1 MTMLIHLIRVAYGLL
16 LTMAYC
22 SAGDKEQLLPYLN
35 QLEGRWVGHY
45 TIHTSINKYKE
56 EFTVE
61 QQYWMH
67 DGVLHG
73 VFAAK
78 RSTGLESASSR
89 TFIQDGR
96 LILIVSRST
105 GEETFIG
112 VLAEGWLI
120 WLPEDVKRANDYQI
134 REKIVRHASGYQ
146 LVSESFETYET
157 KNGPAKI
164 RISGSLLRS
173 SD

>member
-1 MTMLIHLIRVAYGLL
+1 MLNCFIRVACSVL
-16 LTMAYC
+16 LTITYC
-22 SAGDKEQLLPYLN
+22 SADDTAQLLPYLR
-35 QLEGRWVGHY
+35 QLEGRWVGY
-45 TIHTSINKYKE
+45 YSIHTSINQYKE

-61 QQYWMH
+61 QQYWMQ
-67 DGVLHG
+67 DGELLG

-96 LILIVSRST
+96 LILIVNRSS
-105 GEETFIG
+105 GEETYIG

-120 WLPEDVKRANDYQI
+120 WLPEDVERANDYQI
-134 REKIVRHASGYQ
+134 REKIVRHAGGYQ
-146 LVSESFETYET
+146 LISESFETYET

-164 RISGSLLRS
+164 RISGSLLLS
-173 SD
+173 TN

>member
-1 MTMLIHLIRVAYGLL
+1 MLNCFLRVACSLL
-16 LTMAYC
+16 LTITYC
-22 SAGDKEQLLPYLN
+22 SADDKLQLLPYLK

-45 TIHTSINKYKE
+45 SIHTSINKYKE

-61 QQYWMH
+61 QQYWMQ
-67 DGVLHG
+67 DGELLG

-96 LILIVSRST
+96 LILIVSRSS
-105 GEETFIG
+105 GEEKYIG
-112 VLAEGWLI
+112 ALAEGWLI

-134 REKIVRHASGYQ
+134 REKVVRHSSGYQ
-146 LVSESFETYET
+146 LISESFETYET

-164 RISGSLLRS
+164 RISGSLIRS

>member
-1 MTMLIHLIRVAYGLL
+1 MLTI
-16 LTMAYC
+16 AYC
-22 SAGDKEQLLPYLN
+22 SADDKLQLLPYLR
-35 QLEGRWVGHY
+35 QLEGRWIGHY
-45 TIHTSINKYKE
+45 LIHTSINEYKE

-61 QQYWMH
+61 QQYWMQ
-67 DGVLHG
+67 DGELLG

-78 RSTGLESASSR
+78 RSTGLESATSR

-96 LILIVSRST
+96 LILIVSRSN
-105 GEETFIG
+105 GEETYIG

-120 WLPEDVKRANDYQI
+120 WLPKDVERANDYQI
-134 REKIVRHASGYQ
+134 REKIVRHAGGFQ
-146 LVSESFETYET
+146 LITESFETYET

-164 RISGSLLRS
+164 LISGSLIRS

>member
-1 MTMLIHLIRVAYGLL
+1 MLNCFIRVACSVL
-16 LTMAYC
+16 LTITYC
-22 SAGDKEQLLPYLN
+22 SADDAAQLLPYLE

-45 TIHTSINKYKE
+45 SIHTSINEYKE

-61 QQYWMH
+61 QQYWMQ
-67 DGVLHG
+67 DGELLG

-96 LILIVSRST
+96 LILIVNRSS
-105 GEETFIG
+105 GEETYIG

-120 WLPEDVKRANDYQI
+120 WLPEDVERANDYQI
-134 REKIVRHASGYQ
+134 REKIVRHAGGYQ
-146 LVSESFETYET
+146 LISESFETYET

-164 RISGSLLRS
+164 RISGSLLLS
-173 SD
+173 TN

>member
-1 MTMLIHLIRVAYGLL
+1 MLIHLIRVAYGLL
-16 LTMAYC
+16 FTMAYC
-22 SAGDKEQLLPYLN
+22 SAGDNEQLLPYLR
-35 QLEGRWVGHY
+35 QLEGRWIGHY
-45 TIHTSINKYKE
+45 LIHTSINEYKE

-61 QQYWMH
+61 QQYWMQ
-67 DGVLHG
+67 DGELLG

-89 TFIQDGR
+89 TFIQDDR

-105 GEETFIG
+105 GEQTYIG
-112 VLAEGWLI
+112 VLADGWLI
-120 WLPEDVKRANDYQI
+120 WLPEDVERANDYQI
-134 REKIVRHASGYQ
+134 REKIVRHAGGFQ
-146 LVSESFETYET
+146 LISESFETYET

-164 RISGSLLRS
+164 LIRGSLLWS

>member
-1 MTMLIHLIRVAYGLL
+1 MLNCFIRVACSVL
-16 LTMAYC
+16 LTITYC
-22 SAGDKEQLLPYLN
+22 SADDTAQLLPYLE

-45 TIHTSINKYKE
+45 SIHTSINEYKE

-61 QQYWMH
+61 QQYWMQ
-67 DGVLHG
+67 DGELLG

-96 LILIVSRST
+96 LILIVNRSS
-105 GEETFIG
+105 GEETYIG

-120 WLPEDVKRANDYQI
+120 WLPEDVERANDYQI
-134 REKIVRHASGYQ
+134 REKIVRHAGGYQ
-146 LVSESFETYET
+146 LISESFETYET

-164 RISGSLLRS
+164 RISGSLLLS
-173 SD
+173 TN

>member
-1 MTMLIHLIRVAYGLL
+1 MLNCFIRVACSVL
-16 LTMAYC
+16 LTITYC
-22 SAGDKEQLLPYLN
+22 SADDTAQLLPYLR

-45 TIHTSINKYKE
+45 SIHTSINEYKE

-61 QQYWMH
+61 QQYWMQ
-67 DGVLHG
+67 DGELLG

-96 LILIVSRST
+96 LILIVNRSS
-105 GEETFIG
+105 GEETYIG

-120 WLPEDVKRANDYQI
+120 WLPEDVERANDYQI
-134 REKIVRHASGYQ
+134 REKIVRHAGGYQ
-146 LVSESFETYET
+146 LISESFETYET

-164 RISGSLLRS
+164 RISGSLLLS
-173 SD
+173 TN

>member
-1 MTMLIHLIRVAYGLL
+1 MLNCFIRVVCSLL
-16 LTMAYC
+16 LAITYC
-22 SAGDKEQLLPYLN
+22 SADDAAQLLPYLE

-45 TIHTSINKYKE
+45 SIHTSINQYKE

-61 QQYWMH
+61 QQYWMQ
-67 DGVLHG
+67 DGELRG
-73 VFAAK
+73 VFAAI

-96 LILIVSRST
+96 LILIVSRSS
-105 GEETFIG
+105 GEETYIG

-120 WLPEDVKRANDYQI
+120 WLPEDVERANDYQI
-134 REKIVRHASGYQ
+134 REKIVRHAGGYQ
-146 LVSESFETYET
+146 LISESFETYET

-164 RISGSLLRS
+164 RISGSLLLS
-173 SD
+173 TN

>member
-1 MTMLIHLIRVAYGLL
+1 MLNCFIRVACSLL
-16 LTMAYC
+16 LAITYC
-22 SAGDKEQLLPYLN
+22 SADDTAQLLPYLE

-45 TIHTSINKYKE
+45 SIHTSINQYKE

-61 QQYWMH
+61 QQYWMQ
-67 DGVLHG
+67 DGELLG
-73 VFAAK
+73 VFAAM

-96 LILIVSRST
+96 LILIVNRSS
-105 GEETFIG
+105 GEETYIG

-120 WLPEDVKRANDYQI
+120 WLPEDVERANDYQI

-146 LVSESFETYET
+146 LISESFETYET

-164 RISGSLLRS
+164 RISGSLLLS
-173 SD
+173 IN